1 MPIPLLRVSPGCS
14 VQFLPPACATRASS
28 FKCLCDILSLPL
40 YACSIS
46 LWAIEFRGPSC
57 ASSVS
62 IHYFGLLGDCV
73 PPTPR
78 RCCAAPCHGSQ
89 LPPVRHYPCCH
100 GPQLPPV
107 RHYPRLRRP
116 LQPSSSSFLSKL
128 LLLSFPCSS
137 SVSSKICQP
146 SSTRPPCFILSAS
159 LLLRDV
165 DCCIPSVY
173 FPPLWFLYFFPL
185 FLLCLHFQCCW

>member
-1 MPIPLLRVSPGCS
+1 MCVVRVHPLFR
-14 VQFLPPACATRASS
+14 PA
-28 FKCLCDILSLPL
+28 
-40 YACSIS
+40 
-46 LWAIEFRGPSC
+46 W
-57 ASSVS
+57 
-62 IHYFGLLGDCV
+62 DCV

-78 RCCAAPCHGSQ
+78 RCCAPPCHGSQ
-89 LPPVRHYPCCH
+89 LPYVRHYPCCH
-100 GPQLPPV
+100 GPQLPPI

-137 SVSSKICQP
+137 SVSSKICRP
-146 SSTRPPCFILSAS
+146 SSTCPPCFILSAS

-173 FPPLWFLYFFPL
+173 FPPLWFLYFPPFFYSAFIFSVVGSFDGPL
-185 FLLCLHFQCCW
+185 FFIVILLSW